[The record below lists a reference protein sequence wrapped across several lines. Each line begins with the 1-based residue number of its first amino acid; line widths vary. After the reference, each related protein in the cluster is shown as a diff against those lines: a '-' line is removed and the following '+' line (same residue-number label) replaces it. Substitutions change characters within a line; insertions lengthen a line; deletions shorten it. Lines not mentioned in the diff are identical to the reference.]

1 MLWNFPFLQ
10 YLAGMRATAGG
21 VAEKFLQFIP
31 RLPDHDPLLCP
42 PEMRTQTPHPIHL
55 ILSAGTR
62 IVTRNETNRI
72 GGGQLIATGSVAVI
86 ISSPDDAKHA
96 YKVRFNDG
104 AEAMLRRNEFSI
116 LKEFKNVP
124 DRGCVADQPQR
135 VGKFEAAAADATTP
149 HTAALHASNLT
160 NAPHSLS
167 SSEEER
173 AGERSSSSASNA
185 DFDDWKPFIIYRCVV
200 GSQAF
205 GLSGDDS
212 DVDRR
217 GIYLPPAELH
227 WSLYGVPEQIE
238 NNDTQEAYWELQKFL
253 VMALKANPNILECL
267 HTPLVEFAT
276 PLAEE
281 LLAGRKHFLSKL
293 IYQTYNGYVMSQF
306 KKLEQDL
313 RAHGDIKWKHA
324 MHLMRLLLSGIN
336 ALREGEL
343 RVRLD
348 EHRDA
353 LLQIKRGDLPWPEV
367 NAWRLCL
374 HKEFDE
380 AFASTKL
387 PERPDYNWANDFLLK
402 ARNEMAQRKEF
413 V

>member
-1 MLWNFPFLQ
+1 MS
-10 YLAGMRATAGG
+10 
-21 VAEKFLQFIP
+21 
-31 RLPDHDPLLCP
+31 
-42 PEMRTQTPHPIHL
+42 HPVHL
-55 ILSAGTR
+55 ILSPGTR
-62 IVTRNETNRI
+62 IVTRNDANRI
-72 GGGQLIATGSVAVI
+72 GGGQLILAGAVAVI
-86 ISSPDDAKHA
+86 TDSPADAQHA
-96 YKVRFNDG
+96 YKVRCNDG

-116 LKEFKNVP
+116 LKEFKGLP
-124 DRGCVADQPQR
+124 TEDGSP
-135 VGKFEAAAADATTP
+135 
-149 HTAALHASNLT
+149 
-160 NAPHSLS
+160 LS
-167 SSEEER
+167 PPTS
-173 AGERSSSSASNA
+173 
-185 DFDDWKPFIIYRCVV
+185 DFHDWKPFIIYRCVV

-205 GLSGDDS
+205 GLSDDDS

-267 HTPLVEFAT
+267 HTPLVEHAT

-281 LLAGRKHFLSKL
+281 LVAHRKVFLSKL

-313 RAHGDIKWKHA
+313 RARGEIKWKHA
-324 MHLMRLLLSGIN
+324 MHLMRLLLSGIS

-348 EHRDA
+348 EERDA
-353 LLQIKRGDLPWPEV
+353 LLIIKRGERPWPDV
-367 NAWRLCL
+367 NAWRLRL

-387 PERPDYNWANDFLLK
+387 QERPDYNWANAFLLK
-402 ARNEMAQRKEF
+402 ARREM